1 MGSAEPTTEKATG
14 WLSIEVAFAPAAGRV
29 ELVSLRMPPGST
41 VADALAASGFLQ
53 RYPEI
58 GASAAVGVWGSE
70 RAPTHRLREG
80 ERVEIYRPLQVD
92 PKEARR
98 ERLRALKR

>member
-1 MGSAEPTTEKATG
+1 MGSAETTIEEAAG
-14 WLSIEVAFAPAAGRV
+14 LFSIEVAFAPAAGLV
-29 ELVSLRMPPGST
+29 ERVSLHMPPGST

-58 GASAAVGVWGSE
+58 GASADVGVWGSE

-80 ERVEIYRPLQVD
+80 DRVEIYRPLQVD

-98 ERLRALKR
+98 QRLRSLKR